1 MSAKK
6 KKKKEDLD
14 IDEDKKVL
22 SVDHADVFGTK
33 YEILMME
40 DMCKEDGQIGGLD
53 VQEATILLDLDL
65 DRLQSLC
72 ETLLHELVHSYGM
85 KFGDIEEKQVDM
97 ITSGIFGFI
106 VHNPELAM
114 DIIRL
119 AKKPEGEEG

>member
-1 MSAKK
+1 MSNKK
-6 KKKKEDLD
+6 KKKKEEED
-14 IDEDKKVL
+14 IDENKKIL

-33 YEILMME
+33 YEILLME

-72 ETLLHELVHSYGM
+72 ETLLHELTHGYAI
-85 KFGDIEEKQVDM
+85 KFGDIEEKYIDM
-97 ITSGIFGFI
+97 ITSAIFGFI

-119 AKKPEGEEG
+119 AKKPEKEEG